1 MRGPGA
7 GHGGACGGNG
17 LRSSTG
23 GPGGGGPG
31 GGGPG
36 GGGGGGAGSGGGP
49 GGGGVHW
56 SGRSTGG
63 PGTTGPG
70 GGGVHWSGRSTGGSG
85 TTGPGGGGGVGSAL
99 PIGVETRTMM
109 NVAVVAP
116 SWAVFAIMDSSS
128 WFEVDSRNTASK
140 RRGFLIIELFQFHN
154 LGVSSSL
161 KTCIRT
167 QRANFAPHLRG
178 MHSRDSAPP
187 DRPRAATTFSLQ
199 QP

>member
-31 GGGPG
+31 GGG
-36 GGGGGGAGSGGGP
+36 GGGAGSGG
-49 GGGGVHW
+49 
-56 SGRSTGG
+56 
-63 PGTTGPG
+63 GPG

-116 SWAVFAIMDSSS
+116 SRAVFAIMDSSS

-154 LGVSSSL
+154 LRVSSSL